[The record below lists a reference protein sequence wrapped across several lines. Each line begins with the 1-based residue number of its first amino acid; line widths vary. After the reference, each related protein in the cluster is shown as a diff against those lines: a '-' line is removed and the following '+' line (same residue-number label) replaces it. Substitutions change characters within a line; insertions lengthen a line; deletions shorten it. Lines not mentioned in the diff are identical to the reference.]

1 MRYSIDK
8 EIKTALRNIIHK
20 KEQAMQNGDLG
31 DADLLGLLLKGR
43 DDADNDMKIEDVIEE
58 CKLFF
63 FAGQETTANLL
74 TWTLVV
80 LSMHPDWQEKAR
92 EEVLQICG
100 KRTPDTDSIKQL
112 RIVSTFVH
120 ALIYHVL

>member
-1 MRYSIDK
+1 
-8 EIKTALRNIIHK
+8 
-20 KEQAMQNGDLG
+20 MQNGDLG

>member
-1 MRYSIDK
+1 
-8 EIKTALRNIIHK
+8 
-20 KEQAMQNGDLG
+20 MQNGDLG

-100 KRTPDTDSIKQL
+100 KRTPDIDSIKQL
-112 RIVSTFVH
+112 RIVSTSFVH